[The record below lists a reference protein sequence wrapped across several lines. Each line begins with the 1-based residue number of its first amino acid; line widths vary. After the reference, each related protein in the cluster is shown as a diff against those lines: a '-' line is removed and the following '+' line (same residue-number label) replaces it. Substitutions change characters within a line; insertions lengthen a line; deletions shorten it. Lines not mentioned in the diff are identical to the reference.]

1 MSEKELLKAAI
12 QAQSKAYA
20 PYSCFL
26 VGAAILDE
34 NDNIH
39 CGSNVE
45 NSSYPLG
52 VCAEQSAISA
62 MIQGNGSQIKKILIV
77 NSGDKTS
84 SPCGGCRQ
92 RILEFATKETEVLLC
107 TQGRIEQRIV
117 MSDLLPFSFNKS
129 YLKDD

>member
-12 QAQSKAYA
+12 RAQNKAYA
-20 PYSCFL
+20 PYSCFH

-39 CGSNVE
+39 SGSNVE

-62 MIQGNGSQIKKILIV
+62 MIQGDGTRIKKILIV
-77 NSGDKTS
+77 NSGDRTT

-92 RILEFATKETEVLLC
+92 RIHELATNETAV
-107 TQGRIEQRIV
+107 
-117 MSDLLPFSFNKS
+117 
-129 YLKDD
+129 

>member
-1 MSEKELLKAAI
+1 MSEQKLLEAAL
-12 QAQSKAYA
+12 QAKSKAYA
-20 PYSCFL
+20 PYSCFH

-39 CGSNVE
+39 NGSNVE
-45 NSSYPLG
+45 NSAYPLG

-62 MIQGNGSQIKKILIV
+62 MIQGDGSRICKILIV

-92 RILEFATKETEVLLC
+92 RILEFATEETEILLC
-107 TQGRIEQRIV
+107 ADGRIAQRLSIA
-117 MSDLLPFSFNKS
+117 DLLPFSFNKS
-129 YLKDD
+129 YLKDS